1 MHIKLWLKTME
12 GSNLGYLNA
21 DGRMINYWE
30 KNGIENVSWINW
42 LRIWSNDGLF
52 GLWS

>member
-1 MHIKLWLKTME
+1 MHIKLWLKMME
-12 GSNLGYLNA
+12 GGNLGYLNA
-21 DGRMINYWE
+21 ER
-30 KNGIENVSWINW
+30 NGIEDVSWINW